1 MVVVHVFAKTALH
14 EVWTYLQHYKGQDLA
29 HIRVFATGHDG
40 EMHPTKQGITIAVT
54 DLPKLHEAVDA
65 LIAAVESRGT

>member
-14 EVWTYLQHYKGQDLA
+14 EVWTYLQPYKGQDLA

-54 DLPKLHEAVDA
+54 DLAKLDEAIGA
-65 LIAAVESRGT
+65 LMAAVEAQST